1 MHSWPSSVRML
12 ATLLAGLVL
21 ASLALVGL
29 GLAAEVL
36 INPGLNNPTSYQD
49 TGRDPSGPWPD
60 QVAAGWWWYYLP
72 ETTYHGSSGAD
83 KLHWMSSAGFAAA
96 FGGLDYHREGD
107 SAQVVWSSY
116 DMDGGIY
123 QQVRHLQPGQ
133 AYAFEV
139 GMASFWRG
147 SSYPRSDGMITKCLG
162 IDPWGGSSP
171 TAPTVIWDWEGCDS
185 SDKTWPY
192 LDIAATAQTPT
203 MTLFVRIQAPD
214 NQSYNHYDLN
224 YVFID
229 DAHGALAPTTTL
241 TTSLAGGNQID
252 VVVGAQV
259 LDADWR
265 LQGIEVQYRQGS
277 SGAWTT
283 LQGRAGLN
291 TRFTIAG
298 QPGETYSVRA
308 RAWQKRPPEEH
319 VNYDLPGV
327 WVERRVQ
334 PGGCF
339 QGVVYNNFGARV
351 AGALVSLSGTGV
363 SALSGTDGAF
373 GLAPPS
379 YGQPYWLTVSAS
391 GYRSPLPLSASVPS
405 ANDTTP
411 VTLTLKPINDAVV
424 NGDFEASLAGWTKAG
439 SGQAVLFSNG
449 RRSGQASLRLNGP
462 VTLSQQL
469 NLTNVRR
476 PTLHFWLRPVTF
488 EGGGY
493 FEAELRTTNAS
504 RLLTVGE
511 PGDWQ
516 PRWLSLDLPGNLSG
530 PATITFRL
538 TGAAAQVELDEVSL
552 GNGGHS
558 LFVPV
563 IIYGPSVG
571 PEPGPSPSPSPSPM
585 PTPIP
590 GVTPTATPIPTPPA
604 SNNDF
609 RLATV
614 RLLSITE
621 NGGCSGNHHVFLSAV
636 DNRGNPLLGVVISD
650 PPTRTF
656 RVVTGEK
663 YEPFFSYGTK
673 LAEIPLYNNG
683 TYLKAVE
690 YPIGR
695 AVTSDQTPLLSTNT
709 WEIPVAWLIE
719 AGYCSN
725 EAECSGRLCQG
736 HYSYWVVF
744 QKTAP

>member
-1 MHSWPSSVRML
+1 MHGWLRPMRLL
-12 ATLLAGLVL
+12 ATLLAGLIL

-60 QVAAGWWWYYLP
+60 QVASGWWWYYFP
-72 ETTYHGSSGAD
+72 ATTYHGNSGAD

-123 QQVRHLQPGQ
+123 QQVRNLQPGQ

-139 GMASFWRG
+139 GMSSFWSG
-147 SSYPRSDGMITKCLG
+147 SSYPVSDGMITKCLG

-171 TAPTVIWDWEGCDS
+171 TAATVIWDWEGCDA

-192 LDIAATAQTPT
+192 LDIAATAQAPT

-214 NQSYNHYDLN
+214 NHSDNHYDLN

-229 DAHGALAPTTTL
+229 DAHGARAPTTTL
-241 TTSLAGGNQID
+241 TASLSGANQID
-252 VVVGAQV
+252 VTLGAQV
-259 LDADWR
+259 LDGDWR
-265 LQGIEVQYRQGS
+265 LQGIELQYRQGA
-277 SGAWTT
+277 SGSWIT

-291 TRFTIAG
+291 TRFTIVG
-298 QPGETYSVRA
+298 QPGQLYTLRA

-327 WVERRVQ
+327 WVERQVRL
-334 PGGCF
+334 GGHF
-339 QGVVYNNFGARV
+339 QGMVYSNFGTGV
-351 AGALVSLSGTGV
+351 SGALVSLSGTGI
-363 SALSGTDGAF
+363 SALSDADGAF
-373 GLAPPS
+373 NLAPPV
-379 YGQPYWLTVSAS
+379 YGQAYSLMVNAS

-424 NGDFEASLAGWTKAG
+424 NGDFEASLAGWIKAG
-439 SGQAVLFSNG
+439 SGQANLFSSG
-449 RRSGQASLRLNGP
+449 RRSGQTSLRLSGQ
-462 VTLSQQL
+462 VTLTQQL
-469 NLTNVRR
+469 TLSGVRR

-488 EGGGY
+488 EDGGR
-493 FEAELRTTNAS
+493 FEAELRAAGTS
-504 RLLTVGE
+504 RLLTVSE

-516 PRWLSLDLPGNLSG
+516 PRWLSLEAPGNLSG
-530 PATITFRL
+530 PASIIFRL
-538 TGAAAQVELDEVSL
+538 TGVASQVELDEVSL
-552 GNGGHS
+552 GNGAHS

-563 IIYGPSVG
+563 IIQGPSIG
-571 PEPGPSPSPSPSPM
+571 PEPGPEPSPTL
-585 PTPIP
+585 TPAP
-590 GVTPTATPIPTPPA
+590 PATPTATPVPTPPA
-604 SNNDF
+604 SGNDF

-621 NGGCSGNHHVFLSAV
+621 NGGCSGNHHVFLSAL
-636 DNRGNPLLGVVISD
+636 DSRGNPLLGVVISD
-650 PPTRTF
+650 PPTHTF
-656 RVVTGEK
+656 RVVTGDK
-663 YEPFFSYGTK
+663 NEPFFNYGTK

-690 YPIGR
+690 YPAGR

-719 AGYCSN
+719 AGYCNS
-725 EAECSGRLCQG
+725 ELECRGSLLCQG